1 MKRIVMVTLAFVVVA
16 AISLGGASV
25 LAAKPQPNGS
35 DKDVIAMSNGFPSG
49 EHHNLN
55 IHGMKE
61 GYICE
66 EIKGGNSIR
75 VSLDDT
81 ATIQYVSN
89 KKSSVLNLTV
99 LDPCAVDG
107 GTAKV
112 QLPYERDG
120 YFVFARI
127 LGTPNNNGKN
137 KDGDP
142 SRIILYPNVVVDACN
157 WNTSTDDE
165 AFGANTSCD
174 EIVWPLGVIVG
185 NNLYGANPANATFER
200 FDPVPSGNKGKGTG
214 RSKGMDITRLFTY
227 TGWVADASL
236 DIGNSTGGCLLGQ
249 QDGILDN
256 CDVPLNAWTII
267 TDAGF
272 DPQDYDPHVHYY
284 PSCDKTITWGDLTP
298 NGIDIEEWLAFQEDY
313 WQLYPEDSDSVACN
327 YYCEEFIL
335 NIADLV
341 VTEQGIVNQGAK
353 LLQIRFYPV
362 ETTLYD

>member
-1 MKRIVMVTLAFVVVA
+1 MQRIVIVALAIVVVTA
-16 AISLGGASV
+16 FAIGSATAF
-25 LAAKPQPNGS
+25 AAKPQSNGS
-35 DKDVIAMSNGFPSG
+35 GKDVIDMSNGFPSG

-66 EIKGGNSIR
+66 EIEGGNSVR
-75 VSLDDT
+75 VSLYDT

-89 KKSSVLNLTV
+89 KKSSVANLTV

-112 QLPYERDG
+112 QLPYEQDG
-120 YFVFARI
+120 YFVFGRI
-127 LGTPNNNGKN
+127 GGTPNNNGNN

-142 SRIILYPNVVVDACN
+142 SRIILYPNVIVDACN
-157 WNTSTDDE
+157 WNSSAE
-165 AFGANTSCD
+165 SEEEFGTHTSCD
-174 EIVWPLGVIVG
+174 EALLPLGVIVG
-185 NNLYGANPANATFER
+185 DNLYTPNPANATFER
-200 FDPVPSGNKGKGTG
+200 FDPIPSGNNGKGTG

-227 TGWVADASL
+227 TGWAADASL
-236 DIGNSTGGCLLGQ
+236 DIGNSTGGCLPG

-256 CDVPLNAWTII
+256 CDVPLTAWTII

-272 DPQDYDPHVHYY
+272 NPEDYDPHIHNY
-284 PSCDKTITWGDLTP
+284 PNCGDVTH
-298 NGIDIEEWLAFQEDY
+298 GVDDGQIDIEEWLAFQED
-313 WQLYPEDSDSVACN
+313 LGAVACN

-341 VTEQGIVNQGAK
+341 VTEQEIENQGAK

-362 ETTLYD
+362 DTTVYTP